1 MLVTGNR
8 GGPWLKHTLYAKNE
22 RHTRKGMRYLQSVTV
37 EQVVDV
43 VESCAEESA
52 GKLSR
57 GSRESGVVSTG
68 WSAASPER
76 LEFKVGYVIPRGR
89 RTTEDVRRW
98 NRLPEDGR
106 ESGVDGPWV
115 EAVVPGGGWTP
126 PLAVV
131 IVLPTRLTT
140 SANIW
145 ALAGIPRCRPST
157 GDAEGSVI

>member
-37 EQVVDV
+37 EHVVDV
-43 VESCAEESA
+43 IESCAEESA
-52 GKLSR
+52 GKLCR

-98 NRLPEDGR
+98 NRLPEDGDD
-106 ESGVDGPWV
+106 SGVDGPWV

-126 PLAVV
+126 LLAVV
-131 IVLPTRLTT
+131 IVLPTTLTT
-140 SANIW
+140 SAKIS
-145 ALAGIPRCRPST
+145 AIAGIPRCRAST
-157 GDAEGSVI
+157 GTPRGA